1 MDLIERIL
9 SDVVVLQPREHVTV
23 DNEADLKEA
32 VGRHLRAGR
41 VRLVLDLANVAYIDS
56 CGLGTIA
63 QTHLNTQRAGGW
75 LKLQNVT
82 GRNLQLL
89 SVTRLLGVIGEYDA
103 GDTRQ
108 VHEESCVH
116 TSPFPVLGSCSRS
129 RPEPN

>member
-1 MDLIERIL
+1 MDLVERIL
-9 SDVVVLQPREHVTV
+9 SDVVVLQPREQVTV

-32 VGRHLRAGR
+32 VNRHLHAGR
-41 VRLVLDLANVAYIDS
+41 VRLVLDLAHVPYIDS

-89 SVTRLLGVIGEYDA
+89 SVTRLLGVIGVYDGERHA
-103 GDTRQ
+103 A
-108 VHEESCVH
+108 SA
-116 TSPFPVLGSCSRS
+116 
-129 RPEPN
+129 

>member
-1 MDLIERIL
+1 MDLVERIL
-9 SDVVVLQPREHVTV
+9 SEIVVLQPRERVTV

-32 VGRHLRAGR
+32 VSRHVLAGR
-41 VRLVLDLANVAYIDS
+41 VRLVLDLAYVPYIDS

-89 SVTRLLGVIGEYDA
+89 SVTRLLGVIGVYDPGEQA
-103 GDTRQ
+103 A
-108 VHEESCVH
+108 SA
-116 TSPFPVLGSCSRS
+116 
-129 RPEPN
+129 